1 MAAKYGYF
9 QEYDSEQFAFFRI
22 PKVMITDPAFSTLT
36 LEAVFLYG
44 ILLDRTGLSRKNG
57 WIDEYGHVFI
67 IFPLQELMDI
77 TGKSKNFVY
86 AHMYELEKFGLVE
99 RKRQGMNLPNI
110 FYVKNFANK
119 LCTDFGEA
127 DGVPKKGNPDFL
139 KKEYRSSLKGKSE
152 VPEKGNPD
160 FLKKEPSNTNKN
172 KTDISDTDRVIYA
185 KAYGRFNNVFLT
197 DEELASFSR
206 EYPTVWMELVNRLS
220 NYMASTGKKY
230 ENHYATLC
238 LWAAREMPVKNIRNY
253 EDTGVEHL

>member
-22 PKVMITDPAFSTLT
+22 PKVMITDPAFAALS

-44 ILLDRTGLSRKNG
+44 IFLDRTALSRKNG
-57 WIDEYGHVFI
+57 WIDDAGHVYI
-67 IFPLQELMDI
+67 IYPLEEIMLLTGRCKNKILSLMREL
-77 TGKSKNFVY
+77 TS
-86 AHMYELEKFGLVE
+86 LGLLE
-99 RKRQGMNLPNI
+99 RKRQGLNLPNI
-110 FYVKNFANK
+110 IYVKNFSRRMDDSIVSENELLEVHNK
-119 LCTDFGEA
+119 D
-127 DGVPKKGNPDFL
+127 
-139 KKEYRSSLKGKSE
+139 YRKFITRTSGSSKYELQE
-152 VPEKGNPD
+152 VHEMNS
-160 FLKKEPSNTNKN
+160 SNTNKN

-197 DEELASFSR
+197 EAELDSFSR

-238 LWAAREMPVKNIRNY
+238 LWASREMPVKNIRNY